1 MLPQVYTNL
10 GSCIPVQVAY
20 PQFRMLY
27 SFLCS
32 GWYRSRFSRVVGL
45 VSHVFHYWGRDRLCL
60 RLRGVL
66 LWSIVGFAL
75 TAGGSIVLAGNGMG
89 IYIVSSLGCMKSCVD
104 CVG

>member
-45 VSHVFHYWGRDRLCL
+45 VSFVFHYWGDRLFVPAATW
-60 RLRGVL
+60 GFAF
-66 LWSIVGFAL
+66 SFVGFAL
-75 TAGGSIVLAGNGMG
+75 TAIGSFVLADNVTG
-89 IYIVSSLGCMKSCVD
+89 
-104 CVG
+104 